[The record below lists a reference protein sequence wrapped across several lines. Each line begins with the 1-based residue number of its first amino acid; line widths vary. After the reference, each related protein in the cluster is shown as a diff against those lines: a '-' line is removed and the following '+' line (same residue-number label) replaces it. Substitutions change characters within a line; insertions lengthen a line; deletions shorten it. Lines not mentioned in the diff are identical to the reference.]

1 MEPHELR
8 LRRKALGLSQEQLAE
23 LLDVDEMTVSRWERG
38 VYPIPRYIG
47 LAVEALEWRRREAA

>member
-1 MEPHELR
+1 MEPNELKR
-8 LRRKALGLSQEQLAE
+8 RRKALGLSQEQLAV

-38 VYPIPRYIG
+38 VHPIPKYIE